1 MSKEDKEIPVEKEE
15 IVPLEVKITNKDK
28 IEKDTTYDSHDADEY
43 DLQLMSEKEI
53 EDFKDEK
60 DEA

>member
-1 MSKEDKEIPVEKEE
+1 MSKEEE
-15 IVPLEVKITNKDK
+15 PKATEEESTPIEVKIINKDK

-43 DLQLMSEKEI
+43 DTQVMSEKEI
-53 EDFKDEK
+53 ESFKDEK